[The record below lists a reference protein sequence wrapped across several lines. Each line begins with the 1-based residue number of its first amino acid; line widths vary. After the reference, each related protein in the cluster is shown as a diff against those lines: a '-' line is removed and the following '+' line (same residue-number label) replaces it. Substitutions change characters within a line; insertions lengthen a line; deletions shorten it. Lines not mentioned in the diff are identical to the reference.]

1 MAMLAENTSKD
12 ASPVYLHIN
21 LDTKHP
27 ALHQL
32 LQQKETTLQ
41 KDGIAMKSGTQ
52 KFYLAGCGLSFGV
65 SLCLAH
71 KQGKLFATEL
81 FSQHFGMGMKR
92 VHLWLVFHP

>member
-1 MAMLAENTSKD
+1 MFCSMAMLAENTPKD

-41 KDGIAMKSGTQ
+41 KDGIAMKSVSP
-52 KFYLAGCGLSFGV
+52 KFVLAWCGLSCGV

-71 KQGKLFATEL
+71 EQGKLFATE
-81 FSQHFGMGMKR
+81 FFCQHFGTGMK
-92 VHLWLVFHP
+92 